1 MDGLPAVK
9 TYPNQKQIVIHR
21 DKVSTNKEEE
31 YYAKINIQ
39 SAHKAMKDMNGRD
52 AGGFLL
58 WSYLSLIADGTEW
71 ALSSAAVEETCGI
84 KKDAY
89 DRAVAMLIDKGYL
102 VRRSGSNVYDFYQT
116 PQKKEG

>member
-1 MDGLPAVK
+1 
-9 TYPNQKQIVIHR
+9 
-21 DKVSTNKEEE
+21 
-31 YYAKINIQ
+31 
-39 SAHKAMKDMNGRD
+39 MKDMNGRD

-116 PQKKEG
+116 PQTKRVETTFEKWLETTFENGLSLQE